1 MLLITE
7 LLELE
12 VFLKI
17 HESFGQV
24 IITSFVF
31 AAIQILKGIQ
41 FAEDSYFIN
50 SIELDHLIEA
60 IPAVVMFLSVHI
72 SPHEKRPQHFQ
83 L

>member
-24 IITSFVF
+24 IITGFGI
-31 AAIQILKGIQ
+31 AAIQILKCIE
-41 FAEDSYFIN
+41 FAEAHSFIDSIKF
-50 SIELDHLIEA
+50 DHLIEA
-60 IPAVVMFLSVHI
+60 IPTVIMFLSVHI
-72 SPHEKRPQHFQ
+72 SPHEKRPQP
-83 L
+83 LWM